1 MRDGATPHVAV
12 RIQQREMD
20 VASASAALR
29 RARMNEYNL
38 HVINTSNVHVTKQ
51 SFPPVPPALAYP
63 CSPLRGH
70 IYHPMSICP
79 PGDCPSVP
87 TEARPSG
94 HARLRLAAGNH
105 VLPSGPNQT
114 RE

>member
-20 VASASAALR
+20 VARAWCR
-29 RARMNEYNL
+29 RART
-38 HVINTSNVHVTKQ
+38 NTMYKQCNQHTQ